1 MPRDAYVSGRYVPH
15 GQAAVHIEDRGY
27 QFADGVYEVVP
38 IHAGLMVDAAWHLD
52 RLDRSLG
59 ELRIA
64 WPMSRRALMLVMRQ
78 LIGRNRV
85 RNGLIYLQ
93 VTRGVAPRDHKFP
106 DNCRPQLVMTTKMTR
121 PHAPQMLEDGI
132 AVITVP
138 DIRWQRCDI
147 KSISLLPNCLAK
159 QQAVEAGAHEAWQV
173 DADGMVTEG
182 SATNAWIVTKDKKL
196 VTRDASPTILNGI
209 TRLRLIAI
217 AREQGLQLEERAF
230 GVDEAKDA
238 MEAFITSSSSFLL
251 PVTVI
256 DGQVLGNGKAGSLSL
271 RLRDHYMDFMAGKRD
286 RP

>member
-1 MPRDAYVSGRYVPH
+1 
-15 GQAAVHIEDRGY
+15 
-27 QFADGVYEVVP
+27 
-38 IHAGLMVDAAWHLD
+38 
-52 RLDRSLG
+52 
-59 ELRIA
+59 
-64 WPMSRRALMLVMRQ
+64 MSRRALKLVMRQ

-85 RNGLIYLQ
+85 RNGILYLQ

-106 DNCRPQLVMTTKMTR
+106 DDCQPQLVMTTKTTR

-196 VTRDASPTILNGI
+196 VTRDAGSAILNGI

-217 AREQGLQLEERAF
+217 AREEGLQLEERAF

-251 PVTVI
+251 PVTEIDNQVI
-256 DGQVLGNGKAGSLSL
+256 GNGKAGSLSL
-271 RLRDHYMDFMAGKRD
+271 RLRDHYMDFMTGKRD

>member
-1 MPRDAYVSGRYVPH
+1 MPRYAYVNGRYLPH

-38 IHAGLMVDAAWHLD
+38 IHGGRMVDEKWHLD

-59 ELRIA
+59 ELRIR
-64 WPMSRRALMLVMRQ
+64 WPMSRRALELVMRQ

-85 RNGLIYLQ
+85 RNGIIYLQ
-93 VTRGVAPRDHKFP
+93 VTRGVAPRDHRFP
-106 DNCRPQLVMTTKMTR
+106 DDCQPQLVMTTKVMR
-121 PHAPQMLEDGI
+121 PHAPQLLEDGI

-147 KSISLLPNCLAK
+147 KSVSLLPNCLAK
-159 QQAVEAGAHEAWQV
+159 QQAVEAGAYEAWQV

-182 SATNAWIVTKDKKL
+182 SATNAWIVTRDKKL
-196 VTRDASPTILNGI
+196 VTRDASSAILNGI

-230 GVDEAKDA
+230 GVAEAKDA

-251 PVTVI
+251 PVTEI
-256 DGQVLGNGKAGSLSL
+256 DHQVLGNGKAGSLSL
-271 RLRDHYMDFMAGKRD
+271 RLRDCYMAFMAGTRD
-286 RP
+286 GA